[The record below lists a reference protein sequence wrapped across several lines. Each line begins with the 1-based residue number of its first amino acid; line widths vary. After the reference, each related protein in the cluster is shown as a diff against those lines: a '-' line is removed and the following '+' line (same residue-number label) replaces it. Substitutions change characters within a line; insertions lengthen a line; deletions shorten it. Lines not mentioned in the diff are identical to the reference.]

1 MMHLK
6 AFNSKTIALA
16 DGLIEGTSSMLDEI
30 ESNSCSAVA
39 SCLANFEFQPLETE
53 LSKIGN
59 LSTSN
64 KDY

>member
-1 MMHLK
+1 
-6 AFNSKTIALA
+6 
-16 DGLIEGTSSMLDEI
+16 MLDEI
-30 ESNSCSAVA
+30 ESNSYSAVA
-39 SCLANFEFQPLETE
+39 SCLANFELQPLETE